1 MAGKK
6 SAPHF
11 FNFLLSSLAMLTLCN
26 VVLVLM
32 LPATA
37 PAAEAGTIPSHSLA
51 GGGTIP
57 MLAMGGNDFQGW
69 FKAAGK
75 GAMIQTF
82 HGALALVVRCIVR
95 CACMLFIDAASA
107 ANVAGRIQPKS
118 RASTIGVTA
127 ISFVLSVF
135 IIWIYFTIF
144 LFLSNRVR
152 QCGPSC
158 TPTESCRK
166 GKRLRVYRH
175 PLRLLRYRCAGHS
188 ADERDAGNAV
198 RKITDDSST
207 LVCFSRTL
215 HA

>member
-1 MAGKK
+1 
-6 SAPHF
+6 
-11 FNFLLSSLAMLTLCN
+11 MLTLCN

-95 CACMLFIDAASA
+95 CACMLFVDAAS
-107 ANVAGRIQPKS
+107 I
-118 RASTIGVTA
+118 
-127 ISFVLSVF
+127 
-135 IIWIYFTIF
+135 
-144 LFLSNRVR
+144 
-152 QCGPSC
+152 C
-158 TPTESCRK
+158 
-166 GKRLRVYRH
+166 GKRRRS
-175 PLRLLRYRCAGHS
+175 HS
-188 ADERDAGNAV
+188 AQV
-198 RKITDDSST
+198 
-207 LVCFSRTL
+207 SR
-215 HA
+215 